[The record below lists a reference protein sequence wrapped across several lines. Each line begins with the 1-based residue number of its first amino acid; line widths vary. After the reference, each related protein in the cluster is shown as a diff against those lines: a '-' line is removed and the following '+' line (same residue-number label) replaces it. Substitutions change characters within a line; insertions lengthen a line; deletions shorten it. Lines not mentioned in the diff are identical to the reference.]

1 MPKRN
6 KTPAGASSSS
16 SSSSFD
22 DKSQREVLLWGAK
35 GGCFFGKVPSRVSLL
50 GSRVLF
56 GRRLRMSRIILL
68 SVSKN
73 FFFFFVKHK
82 TRESKRDLL
91 FRVLPRTFQFT
102 VSYFKGGR
110 GGGVR
115 TTPSYC
121 FFFLP
126 KKKTLIIME
135 RHDTTL
141 YSYFYN
147 QLTFSRHKISFKK

>member
-1 MPKRN
+1 MIRAKAQQN
-6 KTPAGASSSS
+6 TTAGASS

-22 DKSQREVLLWGAK
+22 DKSQREGLWGAK

-56 GRRLRMSRIILL
+56 GRRLRMSRIIL